1 MEYRVLSKDMQDREV
16 QILMSMLVPGSNVIR
31 MERLHDTN
39 AIDVYFNRDTFDQEC
54 MISFFPDEL
63 EECQLYIPIESM
75 KLYTLY
81 NFLNGY
87 STFWQEA
94 PANPG
99 KLKGDKQRGLLFDEI
114 IGFWEKRF
122 LEEGTQQDLQMRCG
136 DVWNRI
142 VHYSMEADDSL
153 KSNVALLEEL
163 DNEFQKG
170 CRKYF
175 YAQGLADAYR
185 AMQIFGALKT
195 E

>member
-16 QILMSMLVPGSNVIR
+16 QALMSMLVPGSTVLR

-39 AIDVYFNRDTFDQEC
+39 AIDVYFNRNETDQEC

-63 EECQLYIPIESM
+63 EECQFYIPIESM

-81 NFLNGY
+81 NFLSGY
-87 STFWQEA
+87 STFWKEA
-94 PANPG
+94 PAQPG
-99 KLKGDKQRGLLFDEI
+99 PYKGDEQRELLLDEI
-114 IGFWEKRF
+114 VGFWEKRF
-122 LEEGTQQDLQMRCG
+122 LEEGKQQDLQVRCG

-142 VHYSMEADDSL
+142 VHYSMEADDGL
-153 KSNVALLEEL
+153 KGDVALLEEL
-163 DNEFQKG
+163 DGRFQKE